1 MSQPCSIL
9 RQAIKLNREN
19 QPNALAATE
28 DFEFEALSQAVNYR
42 LALRDEFRSFVRG
55 DVLEVGA
62 GVGQFTQVLA
72 TLPEVKRIVAV
83 EPEPR
88 FCEAFRRLYPDRP
101 LVEGTIDAIGGSVDF
116 DALVSI
122 NVLEHIAADQEEL
135 DKYWRC
141 LTARHGYLS
150 LFVPARPE
158 IYSPIDRDFGH
169 YRRYRMAELRD
180 KLERSGFTVCRLDY
194 FNSAGYLAWWL
205 SFCVLRKRRFNR
217 GAVTLYDRFIFPVVR
232 IIEKRFLRPPLG
244 QSLIAIGR
252 A

>member
-1 MSQPCSIL
+1 MSEPGSIL
-9 RQAIKLNREN
+9 QQAIKLNRQT

-72 TLPEVKRIVAV
+72 TLPEVKRIAAV

-88 FCEAFRRLYPDRP
+88 FCEAFRRMYPDRP

-122 NVLEHIAADQEEL
+122 NVITSMQIERFS
-135 DKYWRC
+135 W
-141 LTARHGYLS
+141 
-150 LFVPARPE
+150 PATQTECPVLYSVGNKPFGPE
-158 IYSPIDRDFGH
+158 SCGSPLH
-169 YRRYRMAELRD
+169 ASWSSE
-180 KLERSGFTVCRLDY
+180 S
-194 FNSAGYLAWWL
+194 
-205 SFCVLRKRRFNR
+205 
-217 GAVTLYDRFIFPVVR
+217 P
-232 IIEKRFLRPPLG
+232 
-244 QSLIAIGR
+244 
-252 A
+252 